1 MKNSQN
7 GIADRKNIMNK
18 TIRQSLIENIKKQKK
33 ALLKDTP
40 KKRAKYK
47 VYQQRVNKLYKLMTQ
62 KGSEYWVQEG
72 DLK

>member
-1 MKNSQN
+1 
-7 GIADRKNIMNK
+7 MNK
-18 TIRQSLIENIKKQKK
+18 TIIEALLDNIKKQKK

-47 VYQQRVNKLYKLMTQ
+47 VYQQRINKLYILLDK
-62 KGSEYWVQEG
+62 KGREYWAQEG